1 MWIFRFSNFSFR
13 TYIWTPSYSPCLPHE
28 HMTNSENQG
37 DIFAIINPF
46 TDWKQLIFFDCSRLT
61 WFWHRSLPHNKE
73 NVDFIFSNISF
84 RTYIWTPSYYPCLP
98 QQTYDKLREPW
109 RHFWHYKSI
118 YRLKTVD
125 FFWLL
130 QTHVILA
137 WELAS

>member
-84 RTYIWTPSYYPCLP
+84 RTYIWTPSYYPCYP
-98 QQTYDKLREPW
+98 NKHMTNWESHGDIFSIINPFTHWKLLI
-109 RHFWHYKSI
+109 SSDCC
-118 YRLKTVD
+118 RLKM
-125 FFWLL
+125 
-130 QTHVILA
+130 A